1 MERDFVFNR
10 MLDVIENDIVPLTK
24 KGVEDGHKVFG
35 AAMLLKKDLSLVIAG
50 TNHEMECPL
59 WHGEVYT
66 IKSFYEM
73 KDRPSPSECVFLS
86 THEPCSMCLS
96 AIAWAGFPE
105 FYFLFSYDDTKDTF
119 NIPHDIKMLNEV
131 FGCRAPSREN
141 SFYKAHPLMDMIPE
155 LSDIKRAKDRIT
167 GIQNLYD
174 DLSAVYQSKKDD
186 NEIPLN

>member
-1 MERDFVFNR
+1 MNHDFIFNR
-10 MLDVIENDIVPLTK
+10 MLDVIENDIVPLTE

-35 AAMLLKKDLSLVIAG
+35 AAVLLKKDLSLVIAG
-50 TNHEMECPL
+50 TNHELECPL

-66 IKSFYEM
+66 IKNFYEM
-73 KDRPSPSECVFLS
+73 KDRPSPSECIFLS

-105 FYFLFSYDDTKDTF
+105 FYFLFSYDDTRDAF
-119 NIPHDIKMLNEV
+119 NIPHDIKMLDEV

-141 SFYKAHPLMDMIPE
+141 SFYKAYPLVEMITTLSNPDGAKRRITVLQDRYDE
-155 LSDIKRAKDRIT
+155 LSSI
-167 GIQNLYD
+167 
-174 DLSAVYQSKKDD
+174 YQSKKVE